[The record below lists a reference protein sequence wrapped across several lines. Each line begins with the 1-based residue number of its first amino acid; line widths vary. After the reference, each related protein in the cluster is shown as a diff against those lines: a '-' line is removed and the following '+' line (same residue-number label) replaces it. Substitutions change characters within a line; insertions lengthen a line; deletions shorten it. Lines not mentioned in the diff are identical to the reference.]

1 MTRMTILP
9 TPKKVADT
17 IKKTLFQSPE
27 ERRQEAEL
35 NRDVQIRM
43 GKARVRRHIA
53 HQKDMLRRLTAFAK
67 QALKINDEARF
78 RQVGK
83 QLLWTQQDVIRWEKY
98 VLSLELLEARRD
110 QVKSSVEILQAV
122 KAMSESLADLAGPE
136 QIANLQ
142 LELEKGLARASSLDE
157 RMEIM
162 MEAMD
167 TTLGAD
173 MVVDESALESL
184 QENLSERL
192 ASEEAAEFDSQ
203 IEAGLRDI
211 RRELEDNKK

>member
-1 MTRMTILP
+1 MLP

-17 IKKTLFQSPE
+17 IKKKLFQSADE
-27 ERRQEAEL
+27 KLQEAEV

-43 GKARVRRHIA
+43 GETRVRRHIA
-53 HQKDMLRRLTAFAK
+53 HQKEMVHRLTGIAR

-83 QLLWTQQDVIRWEKY
+83 QLLWTQQDVNRWEKY
-98 VLSLELLEARRD
+98 LLSLELLEARRD
-110 QVKSSVEILQAV
+110 QVKSSVEILKAV
-122 KAMSESLADLAGPE
+122 KAMGESLADLTSPE
-136 QIANLQ
+136 QVTSLQ
-142 LELEKGLARASSLDE
+142 VEMEKALARATSLDE

-173 MVVDESALESL
+173 VQVDEGALEKL
-184 QENLSERL
+184 QESLSERV
-192 ASEEAAEFDSQ
+192 SGEEAAEFDSQ
-203 IEAGLRDI
+203 IETGLREI
-211 RRELEDNKK
+211 RRQLENEKK

>member
-1 MTRMTILP
+1 MLP

-17 IKKTLFQSPE
+17 IKKKLFQSPE
-27 ERRQEAEL
+27 EKLQEAEV

-43 GKARVRRHIA
+43 GETRVRRHIA
-53 HQKDMLRRLTAFAK
+53 HQKDMVHRLTGIAR

-83 QLLWTQQDVIRWEKY
+83 QLLWTQQDVNRWEKY
-98 VLSLELLEARRD
+98 LLSLELLEARRD
-110 QVKSSVEILQAV
+110 QVKSSVEMLKAV
-122 KAMSESLADLAGPE
+122 KAMGESLADLTSPE
-136 QIANLQ
+136 QITSLQ
-142 LELEKGLARASSLDE
+142 VEMEKALARATSLDE

-173 MVVDESALESL
+173 VQVDEGALEKL
-184 QENLSERL
+184 QASLSEGV
-192 ASEEAAEFDSQ
+192 SGEEAAEFDSQ
-203 IEAGLRDI
+203 IQTGLREI
-211 RRELEDNKK
+211 RRQLEDDKK

>member
-1 MTRMTILP
+1 MLP

-17 IKKTLFQSPE
+17 IKKTIFQSPE

-78 RQVGK
+78 RQVGR
-83 QLLWTQQDVIRWEKY
+83 QLLWTQQDVTRWEKY
-98 VLSLELLEARRD
+98 LLSLELLEARRD
-110 QVKSSVEILQAV
+110 QVKSSVDILQAI
-122 KAMSESLADLAGPE
+122 KAMGESLAELTSPE
-136 QIANLQ
+136 QVTSLQ
-142 LELEKGLARASSLDE
+142 MELEKSLARATSIDE

-167 TTLGAD
+167 TTLGANI
-173 MVVDESALESL
+173 VVDESALENL

-203 IEAGLRDI
+203 IEAGLREI
-211 RRELEDNKK
+211 RRELEDDKK

>member
-1 MTRMTILP
+1 MLP

-17 IKKTLFQSPE
+17 IKKKLFQSPE
-27 ERRQEAEL
+27 EKLQEAEV

-43 GKARVRRHIA
+43 GEARVRRHIA
-53 HQKDMLRRLTAFAK
+53 HQKDMVHRLTGIAR

-83 QLLWTQQDVIRWEKY
+83 QLLWTQQDVNRWEKY
-98 VLSLELLEARRD
+98 LLSLELLEARRD
-110 QVKSSVEILQAV
+110 QVKSSVEMLKAV
-122 KAMSESLADLAGPE
+122 KAMGESLADLTSPE
-136 QIANLQ
+136 QITSLQ
-142 LELEKGLARASSLDE
+142 VEMEKALARATSLDE

-173 MVVDESALESL
+173 VQVDDGALEKL
-184 QENLSERL
+184 QASLSEGV
-192 ASEEAAEFDSQ
+192 SGEEAAEFDSQ
-203 IEAGLRDI
+203 IETGLREI
-211 RRELEDNKK
+211 RRQLEDDKK

>member
-1 MTRMTILP
+1 MLP

-17 IKKTLFQSPE
+17 IKKKLFQSANE
-27 ERRQEAEL
+27 KLQEAEV

-43 GKARVRRHIA
+43 GETRVRRHIA
-53 HQKDMLRRLTAFAK
+53 HQKEMVHRLTGIAR

-83 QLLWTQQDVIRWEKY
+83 QLLWTQQDVNRWEKY
-98 VLSLELLEARRD
+98 LLSLELLEARRD
-110 QVKSSVEILQAV
+110 QVKSSVEILKAV
-122 KAMSESLADLAGPE
+122 KAMGESLAGLTSPE
-136 QIANLQ
+136 QVTSLQ
-142 LELEKGLARASSLDE
+142 VEMEKALARATSLDE

-173 MVVDESALESL
+173 VQVDEGALEKL
-184 QENLSERL
+184 QESLSERV
-192 ASEEAAEFDSQ
+192 SGEEAAEFDSQ
-203 IEAGLRDI
+203 IETGLREI
-211 RRELEDNKK
+211 RRQLENEKK

>member
-1 MTRMTILP
+1 MLP

-17 IKKTLFQSPE
+17 IKKKLFQSPDE
-27 ERRQEAEL
+27 KLQEAEV

-43 GKARVRRHIA
+43 GEAHVRRHIA
-53 HQKDMLRRLTAFAK
+53 HQKDMVHRLTGIAR

-83 QLLWTQQDVIRWEKY
+83 QLLWTQQDVSRWERY
-98 VLSLELLEARRD
+98 LLSLELLEARRD
-110 QVKSSVEILQAV
+110 QVKSSVEILKAV
-122 KAMSESLADLAGPE
+122 KAMGESLADLTSPE
-136 QIANLQ
+136 QVNSLQ
-142 LELEKGLARASSLDE
+142 VEMEKALARATSLDE

-173 MVVDESALESL
+173 VQVDDGALEKLHES
-184 QENLSERL
+184 LSEKI
-192 ASEEAAEFDSQ
+192 SGDEAAEFDSQ
-203 IEAGLRDI
+203 IETGLREI
-211 RRELEDNKK
+211 RRQLEDDKK

>member
-1 MTRMTILP
+1 MLP

-17 IKKTLFQSPE
+17 IKKKLFQSANE
-27 ERRQEAEL
+27 KLQEAEV

-43 GKARVRRHIA
+43 GETRVRRHIA
-53 HQKDMLRRLTAFAK
+53 HQKEMVHRLTGIAR

-83 QLLWTQQDVIRWEKY
+83 QLLWTQQDVNRWEKY
-98 VLSLELLEARRD
+98 LLSLELLEARRD
-110 QVKSSVEILQAV
+110 QVKSSVEILKAV
-122 KAMSESLADLAGPE
+122 KAMGESLADLTSPE
-136 QIANLQ
+136 QVTSLQ
-142 LELEKGLARASSLDE
+142 VEMEKALARATSLDE

-173 MVVDESALESL
+173 VQVDEGALEKL
-184 QENLSERL
+184 QESLSERV
-192 ASEEAAEFDSQ
+192 SGEEAAEFDSQ
-203 IEAGLRDI
+203 IETGLREI
-211 RRELEDNKK
+211 RRQLENEKK

>member
-1 MTRMTILP
+1 MLP

-17 IKKTLFQSPE
+17 IKKKLFQSANE
-27 ERRQEAEL
+27 KLQEAEV

-53 HQKDMLRRLTAFAK
+53 HQKEMVHRLPGFAR

-83 QLLWTQQDVIRWEKY
+83 QLLWTQQDVNRWEKY
-98 VLSLELLEARRD
+98 LLSLELLEARRD
-110 QVKSSVEILQAV
+110 QVKSSVEILKAV
-122 KAMSESLADLAGPE
+122 KAMGESLADLTSPE
-136 QIANLQ
+136 QVTSLQ
-142 LELEKGLARASSLDE
+142 VEMEKALARATSLDE

-173 MVVDESALESL
+173 VQVDEGALEKL
-184 QENLSERL
+184 QESLSERV
-192 ASEEAAEFDSQ
+192 SGEEAAEFDSQ
-203 IEAGLRDI
+203 IETGLREI
-211 RRELEDNKK
+211 RRQLENEKK